1 MSESGKNASG
11 QEAFGSK
18 MPETPVVGSPAI
30 SAVDVTSTAGGAGAT
45 AASEADKAGT
55 NVPPAA
61 EDEGGDLYTTGPQP
75 APGSQA
81 AMEEGTRSEDDQ
93 HWCLY
98 VGTPW
103 GAEVVA
109 DHRDVEEFKEVS
121 RTIGRVLSVRAL
133 VDPFEFL
140 ALGRSVLQ
148 GLMAF
153 LLVC

>member
-1 MSESGKNASG
+1 
-11 QEAFGSK
+11 
-18 MPETPVVGSPAI
+18 V
-30 SAVDVTSTAGGAGAT
+30 
-45 AASEADKAGT
+45 
-55 NVPPAA
+55 
-61 EDEGGDLYTTGPQP
+61 ED
-75 APGSQA
+75 
-81 AMEEGTRSEDDQ
+81 GTRSEDNQ

-103 GAEVVA
+103 EAEVVA
-109 DHRDVEEFKEVS
+109 DRRDVEEFKEVS